1 MIQHSRRALLV
12 GLGALALGALGA
24 AAMVVAN
31 FRPEPGSHAALAIGG
46 PFTLTAGD
54 GKTVTDRSF
63 RGKWLLVYF
72 GYTFCPD
79 VCPTTLNDIAEAL
92 GKLGPLADKITPL
105 FVTVDPERDTPEVM
119 GRYVKSFDPRIVG
132 LTGTPEAIAEVAKE
146 YRVYYKKHPTGESHD
161 DYLMDHSSI
170 IYVMDPEGRYV
181 TLLSAEQKPDQ
192 MATRLRQLITN
203 AS

>member
-1 MIQHSRRALLV
+1 MIRNGRRALLV

-46 PFTLTAGD
+46 PFTLTGSD

-63 RGKWLLVYF
+63 RGKWMMVYF

-79 VCPTTLNDIAEAL
+79 ACPTTLNDIAETL
-92 GKLGPLADKITPL
+92 TELGPLASKITPV
-105 FVTVDPERDTPEVM
+105 FVTIDPERDTPEVM
-119 GRYVKSFDPRIVG
+119 GRYVNSFDPRIVG
-132 LTGTPEAIAEVAKE
+132 LTGSAEAIAEVAKE
-146 YRVYYKKHPTGESHD
+146 YRVYYKKRPIGQRPD

-170 IYVMDPEGRYV
+170 IYIMNPEGRYV
-181 TLLSAEQKPDQ
+181 TLISAEQKPAQ
-192 MATRLRQLITN
+192 MATRLRQLI
-203 AS
+203 SQS